1 MALEP
6 PVRPLLLLAAAVALA
21 TGCGGSHGLAKTT
34 APPVKTLSSVAEL
47 RTLFNAQPDVPR
59 LIVLVSPT

>member
-1 MALEP
+1 MRRALF
-6 PVRPLLLLAAAVALA
+6 LFAAAALAA
-21 TGCGGSHGLAKTT
+21 GCGASHRSARTT
-34 APPVKTLSSVAEL
+34 APPVRTLHNVAEL